1 MIFIQEV
8 SEGVDIV
15 CAYNMSKF
23 TLFKEVLLSLTRINF
38 YIRFAIP
45 KLFLRGGGGGD
56 LLIYEAVGS
65 ILDRFSFS
73 NIYVFLCLNG
83 QRIVRFFAVFLEILL
98 GPFLK

>member
-1 MIFIQEV
+1 VIFIQEV

-45 KLFLRGGGGGD
+45 KLFLRGGGD

-83 QRIVRFFAVFLEILL
+83 QRIVRFFAVYLEILL